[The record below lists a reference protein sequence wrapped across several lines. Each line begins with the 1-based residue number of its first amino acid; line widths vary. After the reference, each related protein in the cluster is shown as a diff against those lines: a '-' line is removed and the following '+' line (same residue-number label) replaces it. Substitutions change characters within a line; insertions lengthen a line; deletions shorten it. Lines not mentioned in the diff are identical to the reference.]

1 MLAQLVI
8 KLKRAESSRAELA
21 TSRASSR
28 ATSILPSHD
37 YLLTLITWRIVRK
50 IGRSIFFIAFKKAK
64 CVKECLGPNLGANY

>member
-28 ATSILPSHD
+28 ATSILPSPILD
-37 YLLTLITWRIVRK
+37 SLLVDD
-50 IGRSIFFIAFKKAK
+50 
-64 CVKECLGPNLGANY
+64 